1 MYLFNNTP
9 IQTRFDESDKKIA
22 SELNKITDNELLNCD
37 LQKIA
42 DRIEQQYSIICDTE
56 FTTEDVEPIS
66 YLMPISREA
75 LRPELR
81 IGAIHEFYDF
91 VAVDYKFKIQG
102 DYTFFFNTPT
112 DTHYAPIKG
121 SANANGLT
129 LTIITEY
136 TRIPLSDEWK
146 ERVKEDIKFLV
157 SEVKS
162 RINLLKEEC
171 KKRNA
176 NIKPNVLSIL
186 EKERQNLIE
195 KKAHDA
201 KLNPFKYQMSSPER
215 LDICFSHQADCPS
228 RGLSP
233 CLFPLRGTVF
243 RRLFRPLPACSGSG

>member
-75 LRPELR
+75 WRPELR

-157 SEVKS
+157 SEVKT

-201 KLNPFKYQMSSPER
+201 KLNPFK
-215 LDICFSHQADCPS
+215 
-228 RGLSP
+228 
-233 CLFPLRGTVF
+233 
-243 RRLFRPLPACSGSG
+243 

>member
-1 MYLFNNTP
+1 
-9 IQTRFDESDKKIA
+9 
-22 SELNKITDNELLNCD
+22 
-37 LQKIA
+37 
-42 DRIEQQYSIICDTE
+42 
-56 FTTEDVEPIS
+56 TTEDVEPIS

-157 SEVKS
+157 SEVKT

-201 KLNPFKYQMSSPER
+201 KLNPFK
-215 LDICFSHQADCPS
+215 
-228 RGLSP
+228 
-233 CLFPLRGTVF
+233 
-243 RRLFRPLPACSGSG
+243 

>member
-91 VAVDYKFKIQG
+91 VSSQ
-102 DYTFFFNTPT
+102 
-112 DTHYAPIKG
+112 
-121 SANANGLT
+121 
-129 LTIITEY
+129 IINSKSKV
-136 TRIPLSDEWK
+136 IILS
-146 ERVKEDIKFLV
+146 F
-157 SEVKS
+157 
-162 RINLLKEEC
+162 
-171 KKRNA
+171 
-176 NIKPNVLSIL
+176 SIL
-186 EKERQNLIE
+186 
-195 KKAHDA
+195 
-201 KLNPFKYQMSSPER
+201 
-215 LDICFSHQADCPS
+215 
-228 RGLSP
+228 
-233 CLFPLRGTVF
+233 
-243 RRLFRPLPACSGSG
+243 LPIHTMLL

>member
-102 DYTFFFNTPT
+102 DYTSF
-112 DTHYAPIKG
+112 
-121 SANANGLT
+121 
-129 LTIITEY
+129 
-136 TRIPLSDEWK
+136 
-146 ERVKEDIKFLV
+146 
-157 SEVKS
+157 
-162 RINLLKEEC
+162 
-171 KKRNA
+171 
-176 NIKPNVLSIL
+176 SIL
-186 EKERQNLIE
+186 
-195 KKAHDA
+195 
-201 KLNPFKYQMSSPER
+201 
-215 LDICFSHQADCPS
+215 
-228 RGLSP
+228 
-233 CLFPLRGTVF
+233 
-243 RRLFRPLPACSGSG
+243 LPIHTMLL

>member
-157 SEVKS
+157 SEVKT

-171 KKRNA
+171 KKT
-176 NIKPNVLSIL
+176 
-186 EKERQNLIE
+186 QC
-195 KKAHDA
+195 
-201 KLNPFKYQMSSPER
+201 Q
-215 LDICFSHQADCPS
+215 HQAKCVINS
-228 RGLSP
+228 RKRKAEFDRKKSTR
-233 CLFPLRGTVF
+233 CKT
-243 RRLFRPLPACSGSG
+243 

>member
-91 VAVDYKFKIQG
+91 VAVDYK
-102 DYTFFFNTPT
+102 
-112 DTHYAPIKG
+112 
-121 SANANGLT
+121 S
-129 LTIITEY
+129 
-136 TRIPLSDEWK
+136 
-146 ERVKEDIKFLV
+146 
-157 SEVKS
+157 
-162 RINLLKEEC
+162 
-171 KKRNA
+171 
-176 NIKPNVLSIL
+176 
-186 EKERQNLIE
+186 
-195 KKAHDA
+195 
-201 KLNPFKYQMSSPER
+201 
-215 LDICFSHQADCPS
+215 
-228 RGLSP
+228 
-233 CLFPLRGTVF
+233 
-243 RRLFRPLPACSGSG
+243 

>member
-1 MYLFNNTP
+1 
-9 IQTRFDESDKKIA
+9 
-22 SELNKITDNELLNCD
+22 
-37 LQKIA
+37 
-42 DRIEQQYSIICDTE
+42 
-56 FTTEDVEPIS
+56 
-66 YLMPISREA
+66 MPISREA

-157 SEVKS
+157 SEVMCIRDS
-162 RINLLKEEC
+162 
-171 KKRNA
+171 
-176 NIKPNVLSIL
+176 IKPNVLSIL

-201 KLNPFKYQMSSPER
+201 KLNPFK
-215 LDICFSHQADCPS
+215 
-228 RGLSP
+228 
-233 CLFPLRGTVF
+233 
-243 RRLFRPLPACSGSG
+243 

>member
-1 MYLFNNTP
+1 MYKR
-9 IQTRFDESDKKIA
+9 Q
-22 SELNKITDNELLNCD
+22 
-37 LQKIA
+37 
-42 DRIEQQYSIICDTE
+42 
-56 FTTEDVEPIS
+56 
-66 YLMPISREA
+66 
-75 LRPELR
+75 
-81 IGAIHEFYDF
+81 
-91 VAVDYKFKIQG
+91 
-102 DYTFFFNTPT
+102 
-112 DTHYAPIKG
+112 PIKG

-157 SEVKS
+157 SEVKT

-201 KLNPFKYQMSSPER
+201 KLNPFK
-215 LDICFSHQADCPS
+215 
-228 RGLSP
+228 
-233 CLFPLRGTVF
+233 
-243 RRLFRPLPACSGSG
+243 

>member
-1 MYLFNNTP
+1 MLSQLVILCPFREKRYDQNY
-9 IQTRFDESDKKIA
+9 
-22 SELNKITDNELLNCD
+22 ELVQSMSFMILS
-37 LQKIA
+37 Q
-42 DRIEQQYSIICDTE
+42 SIINSKSK
-56 FTTEDVEPIS
+56 VII
-66 YLMPISREA
+66 L
-75 LRPELR
+75 
-81 IGAIHEFYDF
+81 
-91 VAVDYKFKIQG
+91 
-102 DYTFFFNTPT
+102 FFNTPT

-157 SEVKS
+157 SEVKT

-201 KLNPFKYQMSSPER
+201 KLNPFK
-215 LDICFSHQADCPS
+215 
-228 RGLSP
+228 
-233 CLFPLRGTVF
+233 
-243 RRLFRPLPACSGSG
+243 

>member
-102 DYTFFFNTPT
+102 DYTFFFNTYRYT
-112 DTHYAPIKG
+112 LCSYKG
-121 SANANGLT
+121 KCKCK
-129 LTIITEY
+129 
-136 TRIPLSDEWK
+136 W
-146 ERVKEDIKFLV
+146 
-157 SEVKS
+157 
-162 RINLLKEEC
+162 INLNHYNRIYTHPT
-171 KKRNA
+171 KR
-176 NIKPNVLSIL
+176 
-186 EKERQNLIE
+186 
-195 KKAHDA
+195 
-201 KLNPFKYQMSSPER
+201 
-215 LDICFSHQADCPS
+215 
-228 RGLSP
+228 
-233 CLFPLRGTVF
+233 
-243 RRLFRPLPACSGSG
+243 

>member
-157 SEVKS
+157 SS
-162 RINLLKEEC
+162 I
-171 KKRNA
+171 KKHRN
-176 NIKPNVLSIL
+176 S
-186 EKERQNLIE
+186 
-195 KKAHDA
+195 
-201 KLNPFKYQMSSPER
+201 
-215 LDICFSHQADCPS
+215 
-228 RGLSP
+228 
-233 CLFPLRGTVF
+233 
-243 RRLFRPLPACSGSG
+243 LPAVTPLFDGVFGVVRSYYGCRRMEVVQLRRKAASEDLRAGQRQKPDAGPVAGPLAEPPRRSPRACQTVSRTVLHARPG